1 MKIVAPAG
9 NLERFYSAV
18 NAGADEIYMGIKGF
32 GARRNA
38 ENFTLEEYK
47 EAIDYAHKRGSRIFL
62 TLNTLM
68 KNVEIDFLYTN
79 LKALYE
85 YGLDAIIVQ
94 DLGYFRFI
102 KENFP
107 DIDIHG
113 STQMTVANHFEAEY
127 LRKLGFKRVVLPREM
142 TFEEIKKIRENTSIE
157 LEVFVSG
164 ALCISYSGNCYMSS
178 FIGGRSGNR
187 GMCAQPC
194 RKLYTKDS
202 KCNFLLSP
210 KDQLMGKEEIQKLKS
225 IGINSIKIE
234 GRMKEKTY
242 VNEAVTYFKDM
253 IADIDRDEKLSNV
266 FNRGYSKGYFY
277 SDTKSSDIMNRNYSA
292 TMGKNIG
299 IISGKELVLEDGII
313 LGDGITYLS
322 RDYEVLGGEYINR
335 IEKKNQ
341 REKFKEANIG
351 DKIIL
356 RNAPKGAKYVFKNF
370 DKEVIDEITQRLKQ
384 ENKKQEIELI
394 FEGKLGEKPV
404 LKGKITNNYGKE
416 IVETIAGENIIEQ
429 ASKKS
434 ADAKNIEE
442 KLCET
447 GDTPFVVT
455 DCKVYINNNIFM
467 PVSVLKE
474 LRRNLL
480 QILEEK
486 LVESYRRNLGE
497 RKIFKIEIEKDRVK
511 TPEISVMVTTKEQE
525 KIVRDLGIKKIY
537 HRGFDVAKEGNL
549 EKIDLNS
556 HLATNLYQVLE
567 NKTRDITV
575 GWNLNIGNIYSLNEF
590 SKIPNVKTIILSPE
604 LKYEEIENIGRVP
617 VRKAMLGYSKLKGM
631 YIELGILGDG
641 DTFVNEQNDIFIS
654 RINELGNDEIY
665 FKKPLNVL
673 SQVRRLG
680 KLGIDEVV
688 IELLDET
695 EQEINDIINN
705 IDKKE
710 NAYSPYNYERGVF

>member
-277 SDTKSSDIMNRNYSA
+277 SDTKSSDIMNKNYSA

-299 IISGKELVLEDGII
+299 IISGKELILEDGII

-404 LKGKITNNYGKE
+404 LKGKIANNYGKE
-416 IVETIAGENIIEQ
+416 IVETIVGENPIEQ

-434 ADAKNIEE
+434 AEAKSIEE

-455 DCKVYINNNIFM
+455 DCKVYIDNNIFM

-480 QILEEK
+480 QILEKK
-486 LVESYRRNLGE
+486 LVESYRRKLGE

-567 NKTRDITV
+567 NETKDITV
-575 GWNLNIGNIYSLNEF
+575 GWNLNIGNIYSLNEL

-604 LKYEEIENIGRVP
+604 LKYEEIENIGRVS

-631 YIELGILGDG
+631 YIELGILGNG

>member
-370 DKEVIDEITQRLKQ
+370 DKEVIDKITQRLKQ

-394 FEGKLGEKPV
+394 FEGKLGEEPV

-434 ADAKNIEE
+434 AEAKSIEE

-455 DCKVYINNNIFM
+455 DCKVYIDNNIFM

-604 LKYEEIENIGRVP
+604 LKYEEIENIGRVS

-631 YIELGILGDG
+631 YIELGILGNG

>member
-277 SDTKSSDIMNRNYSA
+277 LDTKSSDIMNRNYSA

-370 DKEVIDEITQRLKQ
+370 DKEVIDEIAQRLKQ

-434 ADAKNIEE
+434 AEAKSIEE

-455 DCKVYINNNIFM
+455 DCKVYIDNNIFM

-486 LVESYRRNLGE
+486 LVKSYRRNLGE

-567 NKTRDITV
+567 NETKDITV
-575 GWNLNIGNIYSLNEF
+575 GWNLNIGNIYSLNEL

-631 YIELGILGDG
+631 YIELGILGNG

>member
-38 ENFTLEEYK
+38 ENFTLDEYK

-68 KNVEIDFLYTN
+68 KNLEIDFLYTN

-210 KDQLMGKEEIQKLKS
+210 KDQLMGKDEIQKLKS

-277 SDTKSSDIMNRNYSA
+277 SDTEPSDIMNKNYSA
-292 TMGKNIG
+292 TMGKMIG
-299 IISGKELVLEDGII
+299 IISGKELILEDGII

-341 REKFKEANIG
+341 REKYKEAKVG

-370 DKEVIDEITQRLKQ
+370 DKEVIDEINQRLKQ
-384 ENKKQEIELI
+384 ENKKQEIELV
-394 FEGKLGEKPV
+394 FEGKLGGKPV
-404 LKGKITNNYGKE
+404 LKGKITNNFGKE
-416 IVETIAGENIIEQ
+416 IVETIVGETTIEQ

-434 ADAKNIEE
+434 AEAKSIEE

-447 GDTPFVVT
+447 GDTSFVVT
-455 DCKVYINNNIFM
+455 DCKVYIDSNIFM

-480 QILEEK
+480 QTLEEK
-486 LVESYRRNLGE
+486 LVKSYRRNLGE
-497 RKIFKIEIEKDRVK
+497 RKVFKIEIEKDIVK
-511 TPEISVMVTTKEQE
+511 TPELSVMVTTKEQE
-525 KIVRDLGIKKIY
+525 KIVRNLGIKKIY

-549 EKIDLNS
+549 EKINLNS
-556 HLATNLYQVLE
+556 QLATNLYQVLE
-567 NKTRDITV
+567 NKTKNITV
-575 GWNLNIGNIYSLNEF
+575 GWNLNVGNIYSLNEF
-590 SKIPNVKTIILSPE
+590 AKIQNVKTIILSPE

-641 DTFVNEQNDIFIS
+641 DIFVNEQNDIFIS
-654 RINELGNDEIY
+654 KINELGNDEIY

>member
-253 IADIDRDEKLSNV
+253 IADINRDEKLSNV

-277 SDTKSSDIMNRNYSA
+277 SDTKSSDIINRNYSA

-416 IVETIAGENIIEQ
+416 IVETIAGKNPIEQ

-434 ADAKNIEE
+434 AEAKSIEE

-455 DCKVYINNNIFM
+455 DCKVYIGNNIFM

-486 LVESYRRNLGE
+486 LVESYRRKLGE

-567 NKTRDITV
+567 NETKDITV

-631 YIELGILGDG
+631 YIELGILGNG

>member
-253 IADIDRDEKLSNV
+253 IADIDRNEKLSNV

-341 REKFKEANIG
+341 REKFKEASIG
-351 DKIIL
+351 DKIIF

-434 ADAKNIEE
+434 AEAKSIEE

-455 DCKVYINNNIFM
+455 DCKVYIDNNIFM

-486 LVESYRRNLGE
+486 LFESYRRNLGE

-567 NKTRDITV
+567 NETKDITV
-575 GWNLNIGNIYSLNEF
+575 GWNLNVGNIYSLNEF

>member
-113 STQMTVANHFEAEY
+113 STQMTVANHFESEY

-253 IADIDRDEKLSNV
+253 IADINRDEKLSNV

-404 LKGKITNNYGKE
+404 LKGKIANNYGKE
-416 IVETIAGENIIEQ
+416 IVETIVGENPIEQ

-434 ADAKNIEE
+434 ADAKSIEE

-455 DCKVYINNNIFM
+455 DCKVYIGNNIFM

-567 NKTRDITV
+567 NETKDITV
-575 GWNLNIGNIYSLNEF
+575 GWNLNVGNIYSLNEF

-705 IDKKE
+705 IDKKG

>member
-68 KNVEIDFLYTN
+68 KNIEIDFLYTN

-292 TMGKNIG
+292 TTGKNIG

-434 ADAKNIEE
+434 AEAKSIEE

-455 DCKVYINNNIFM
+455 DCKVYIDNNIFM

-567 NKTRDITV
+567 NETKDITV
-575 GWNLNIGNIYSLNEF
+575 GWNLNVGNIYSLNEF

>member
-434 ADAKNIEE
+434 AEAKSIEE

-455 DCKVYINNNIFM
+455 DCKVYIDNNIFM

-567 NKTRDITV
+567 NETKDITV

-641 DTFVNEQNDIFIS
+641 DTFINEQNDIFIS

>member
-370 DKEVIDEITQRLKQ
+370 DKEVIDEIIQRLKQ

-434 ADAKNIEE
+434 AEAKSIEE

-455 DCKVYINNNIFM
+455 DCKVYIDNNIFM

-567 NKTRDITV
+567 NETKDITV
-575 GWNLNIGNIYSLNEF
+575 GWNLNIGNIYSLNEL

-604 LKYEEIENIGRVP
+604 LKYEEIENIGRVS

-631 YIELGILGDG
+631 YIELGILGNG

>member
-277 SDTKSSDIMNRNYSA
+277 SDTKSSDIINRNYSA

-416 IVETIAGENIIEQ
+416 IVETIVGENLIEQ

-434 ADAKNIEE
+434 AEAKSIEE

-455 DCKVYINNNIFM
+455 ECKVYIDNNIFM

-511 TPEISVMVTTKEQE
+511 TPEISVMVTTKEQK

-567 NKTRDITV
+567 NETKDITV

-604 LKYEEIENIGRVP
+604 LKYEEIENIGRVL

-631 YIELGILGDG
+631 YIELGILGNG

>member
-113 STQMTVANHFEAEY
+113 STQMTVANHFESEY

-299 IISGKELVLEDGII
+299 IISGKELILEDGII

-341 REKFKEANIG
+341 REKFKEANVG
-351 DKIIL
+351 NKIIL

-404 LKGKITNNYGKE
+404 LKGKTTNNYGKE
-416 IVETIAGENIIEQ
+416 IVETIVGENPIEQ

-434 ADAKNIEE
+434 ADAKSIEE

-455 DCKVYINNNIFM
+455 DCKVYIDNNIFM

-556 HLATNLYQVLE
+556 YLATNLYQVLE
-567 NKTRDITV
+567 NKTKDITV

-604 LKYEEIENIGRVP
+604 LKYEEIENIGKVP
-617 VRKAMLGYSKLKGM
+617 VKKAMLGYSKLKGM
-631 YIELGILGDG
+631 YIELGILGNG

>member
-384 ENKKQEIELI
+384 ENKKQEVELI

-434 ADAKNIEE
+434 AEAKSIEE

-447 GDTPFVVT
+447 GDTPFIVT
-455 DCKVYINNNIFM
+455 DCKVYIDNNIFM

-567 NKTRDITV
+567 NKTKDITV

-641 DTFVNEQNDIFIS
+641 DTFINEQNDIFIS

>member
-341 REKFKEANIG
+341 REKFKEANVG

-416 IVETIAGENIIEQ
+416 IVETIVGENPIEQ

-434 ADAKNIEE
+434 ADAKSIEE

-447 GDTPFVVT
+447 GDTSFVVT
-455 DCKVYINNNIFM
+455 DCKVYIDNNIFM

-525 KIVRDLGIKKIY
+525 KIVRNLGIKKIY
-537 HRGFDVAKEGNL
+537 RRGFDVAKEGNL

-567 NKTRDITV
+567 NETKDITV

-631 YIELGILGDG
+631 YIELGILGNG

>member
-113 STQMTVANHFEAEY
+113 STQMTVANHFESEY

-277 SDTKSSDIMNRNYSA
+277 SDTKSSDIINRNYSA

-416 IVETIAGENIIEQ
+416 IVETIVGENPIEQ

-455 DCKVYINNNIFM
+455 DCKVYIDNNIFM

-480 QILEEK
+480 QILEKK
-486 LVESYRRNLGE
+486 LVESYRRKLGE

-525 KIVRDLGIKKIY
+525 KIVRNLGIKKIY

-631 YIELGILGDG
+631 YIELGILGNG

-695 EQEINDIINN
+695 EQEINEIINN

>member
-277 SDTKSSDIMNRNYSA
+277 SDTKSSDIMNKNYSA

-370 DKEVIDEITQRLKQ
+370 DKEVMDEITQRLKQ

-434 ADAKNIEE
+434 AEAKSIEE

-455 DCKVYINNNIFM
+455 DCKVYIDNNIFM

-567 NKTRDITV
+567 NKTKDITV

-604 LKYEEIENIGRVP
+604 LKYEEIENIGRVL

-631 YIELGILGDG
+631 YIELGILGNG

>member
-47 EAIDYAHKRGSRIFL
+47 EAIDCAHKRGSRIFL

-253 IADIDRDEKLSNV
+253 IVDIDRDEKLSNV

-341 REKFKEANIG
+341 REKFKEANVG

-384 ENKKQEIELI
+384 ENKKQEIDLI

-416 IVETIAGENIIEQ
+416 IVEIIVGENIIEQ

-434 ADAKNIEE
+434 AEAKSIEE

-455 DCKVYINNNIFM
+455 DCKVYIDNNIFM

-480 QILEEK
+480 QILEKK

-525 KIVRDLGIKKIY
+525 KIVRNLGIKKIY

-567 NKTRDITV
+567 NETKDITV

-631 YIELGILGDG
+631 YIELGILGNG

>member
-292 TMGKNIG
+292 TMGKSIG

-404 LKGKITNNYGKE
+404 LKGKVTNNYGKE

-434 ADAKNIEE
+434 AEAKSIEE

-455 DCKVYINNNIFM
+455 DCKVYIDNNIFM

-567 NKTRDITV
+567 NETKDITV

-631 YIELGILGDG
+631 YIELGILGNG

>member
-277 SDTKSSDIMNRNYSA
+277 SDTKSSDIINRNYSA

-394 FEGKLGEKPV
+394 FEGKLGEKPA

-434 ADAKNIEE
+434 AEAKSIEE

-447 GDTPFVVT
+447 GDTPFVVI
-455 DCKVYINNNIFM
+455 DCKVYIDNNIFM

-567 NKTRDITV
+567 NETKDITV

-631 YIELGILGDG
+631 YIELGILGNG

>member
-113 STQMTVANHFEAEY
+113 STQMTVANHFESEY

-253 IADIDRDEKLSNV
+253 IADINRDEKLSNV

-292 TMGKNIG
+292 TTGKNIG

-434 ADAKNIEE
+434 AEAKSIEE

-455 DCKVYINNNIFM
+455 DCKVYIDNNIFM

-567 NKTRDITV
+567 NETKDITV
-575 GWNLNIGNIYSLNEF
+575 GWNLNVGNIYSLNEF

>member
-113 STQMTVANHFEAEY
+113 STQMTVANHFESEY

-253 IADIDRDEKLSNV
+253 IADINRDEKLSNV

-404 LKGKITNNYGKE
+404 LKGKIANNYGKE
-416 IVETIAGENIIEQ
+416 IVETIVGENPIEQ

-434 ADAKNIEE
+434 ADAKSIEE

-455 DCKVYINNNIFM
+455 DCKVYIGNNIFM

-480 QILEEK
+480 QILEKK

-567 NKTRDITV
+567 NETKDITV
-575 GWNLNIGNIYSLNEF
+575 GWNLNVGNIYSLNEF

>member
-253 IADIDRDEKLSNV
+253 IADINRDEKLSNV

-299 IISGKELVLEDGII
+299 IISGKELILEDGII

-341 REKFKEANIG
+341 REKFKEANVG

-384 ENKKQEIELI
+384 ENKKQEVELI

-416 IVETIAGENIIEQ
+416 IVETIVGENIIEQ

-434 ADAKNIEE
+434 AEAKSIEE

-455 DCKVYINNNIFM
+455 DCKVYIDNNIFM

-567 NKTRDITV
+567 NETKDITV
-575 GWNLNIGNIYSLNEF
+575 GWNLNIGNIYSLNEL

-631 YIELGILGDG
+631 YIELGILGNG

>member
-299 IISGKELVLEDGII
+299 IISGKELVLEGGII

-416 IVETIAGENIIEQ
+416 IVETIVGENLIEQ

-434 ADAKNIEE
+434 AEAKSIEE

-455 DCKVYINNNIFM
+455 DCKVYIDNNIFM

-525 KIVRDLGIKKIY
+525 KIVRNLGIKKIY

-556 HLATNLYQVLE
+556 YLATNLYQVLE
-567 NKTRDITV
+567 NKTKDIIV

-631 YIELGILGDG
+631 YIELGILGNG

>member
-107 DIDIHG
+107 NIDIHG

-341 REKFKEANIG
+341 REKFKEANVG

-384 ENKKQEIELI
+384 ENKKQEIDLI

-416 IVETIAGENIIEQ
+416 IVETIVGENPIEQ

-434 ADAKNIEE
+434 AEAKSIEE

-455 DCKVYINNNIFM
+455 DCKVYIDNNIFM

-486 LVESYRRNLGE
+486 LVKSYRRNLGE
-497 RKIFKIEIEKDRVK
+497 RKIFNIEIEKDRVK

-525 KIVRDLGIKKIY
+525 KIVRNLGIKKIY

-604 LKYEEIENIGRVP
+604 LKYEEIESIGRVP

-641 DTFVNEQNDIFIS
+641 DTFINEQNDIFIS

>member
-113 STQMTVANHFEAEY
+113 STQMTVANHFESEY

-253 IADIDRDEKLSNV
+253 IADINRDEKLSNV

-404 LKGKITNNYGKE
+404 LKGKIANNYGKE
-416 IVETIAGENIIEQ
+416 IVETIVGENPIEQ

-434 ADAKNIEE
+434 AEAKSIEE

-455 DCKVYINNNIFM
+455 DCKVYIGNNIFM

-480 QILEEK
+480 QILEKK

-525 KIVRDLGIKKIY
+525 KIVRNLGIKKIY
-537 HRGFDVAKEGNL
+537 HRGFDVAKERNL

-556 HLATNLYQVLE
+556 YLATNLYQVLE
-567 NKTRDITV
+567 NKTKDITV

>member
-68 KNVEIDFLYTN
+68 KNIEIDFLYTN

-253 IADIDRDEKLSNV
+253 IADINRDEKLSNV

-370 DKEVIDEITQRLKQ
+370 DKEVMDEITQRLKQ

-404 LKGKITNNYGKE
+404 LKGKIANNYGKE
-416 IVETIAGENIIEQ
+416 IVETIVGENPIEQ

-434 ADAKNIEE
+434 ADAKSIEE

-455 DCKVYINNNIFM
+455 DCKVYIGNNIFM

-486 LVESYRRNLGE
+486 LFESYRRNLGE

-567 NKTRDITV
+567 NETKDITV
-575 GWNLNIGNIYSLNEF
+575 GWNLNIGNIYSLNEL

-604 LKYEEIENIGRVP
+604 LKYEEIENIGRVS

-631 YIELGILGDG
+631 YIELGILGNG

>member
-341 REKFKEANIG
+341 REKFKEANVG

-416 IVETIAGENIIEQ
+416 IVETIVGENLIEQ

-455 DCKVYINNNIFM
+455 DCKVYIDNNIFM

>member
-113 STQMTVANHFEAEY
+113 STQMTVANHFESEY

-253 IADIDRDEKLSNV
+253 IADINRDEKLSNV

-299 IISGKELVLEDGII
+299 IISGKELILEDGII

-434 ADAKNIEE
+434 AEAKSIEE

-447 GDTPFVVT
+447 GDTPFIVT
-455 DCKVYINNNIFM
+455 DCKVYIDNNIFM

-567 NKTRDITV
+567 NETKDITV

>member
-277 SDTKSSDIMNRNYSA
+277 LDTKSSDIMNRNYSA

-434 ADAKNIEE
+434 AEAKSIGE

-455 DCKVYINNNIFM
+455 DCKVYIDNNIFM

-525 KIVRDLGIKKIY
+525 KIVRNLGIKKIY

-556 HLATNLYQVLE
+556 YLATNLYQVLE
-567 NKTRDITV
+567 NKTKDITV

-641 DTFVNEQNDIFIS
+641 DTFINEQNDIFIS

>member
-277 SDTKSSDIMNRNYSA
+277 LDTKSSDIMNRNYSA

-370 DKEVIDEITQRLKQ
+370 DKEVIDEISQRLKQ

-404 LKGKITNNYGKE
+404 LKGKVTNNYGKE

-434 ADAKNIEE
+434 AEAKSIEE

-455 DCKVYINNNIFM
+455 DCKVYIDNNIFM

-567 NKTRDITV
+567 NETKDITV

-590 SKIPNVKTIILSPE
+590 SKISNVKTIILSPE

-631 YIELGILGDG
+631 YIELGILGNG

>member
-370 DKEVIDEITQRLKQ
+370 DKEVMDEITQRLKQ

-434 ADAKNIEE
+434 AEAKSIEE

-455 DCKVYINNNIFM
+455 DCKVYIDNNIFM

-486 LVESYRRNLGE
+486 LFESYRRNLGE

-567 NKTRDITV
+567 NETKDITV
-575 GWNLNIGNIYSLNEF
+575 GWNLNIGNIYSLNEL

-604 LKYEEIENIGRVP
+604 LKYEEIENIGRVS

-631 YIELGILGDG
+631 YIELGILGNG

-705 IDKKE
+705 IDKKG

>member
-38 ENFTLEEYK
+38 QNFTLEEYK

-113 STQMTVANHFEAEY
+113 STQMTVANHIEAEY

-194 RKLYTKDS
+194 RKLYTKDN

-210 KDQLMGKEEIQKLKS
+210 KDQLMGREEIQKLKS

-253 IADIDRDEKLSNV
+253 IADIERSEKLSNV

-277 SDTKSSDIMNRNYSA
+277 SDTKASDIMNKNYSA
-292 TMGKNIG
+292 TMGKPIG

-322 RDYEVLGGEYINR
+322 RDYQVLGGEYINR

-341 REKFKEANIG
+341 REKYKDAKVG

-356 RNAPKGAKYVFKNF
+356 RNAPKGAKYIFKNF
-370 DKEVIDEITQRLKQ
+370 DKEVIDEINQRLKQ

-394 FEGKLGEKPV
+394 FEGKLGEKPI
-404 LKGKITNNYGKE
+404 LKGKIINNIGKE
-416 IVETIAGENIIEQ
+416 INEIIVGENIIEE

-447 GDTPFVVT
+447 GDTSFVVGG
-455 DCKVYINNNIFM
+455 CKVYIDNNIFM
-467 PVSVLKE
+467 PISVLKE

-486 LVESYRRNLGE
+486 LVESYRKKLDNK
-497 RKIFKIEIEKDRVK
+497 KIFKIEIEKDRVK

-525 KIVRDLGIKKIY
+525 RIVRNLGIKKIY
-537 HRGFDVAKEGNL
+537 HRGFDIAKEKNL
-549 EKIDLNS
+549 DKIDLDS

-567 NKTRDITV
+567 NKTKDITV

-590 SKIPNVKTIILSPE
+590 AKIPNVKTVILSPE

-631 YIELGILGDG
+631 YIELGILKNGDIF
-641 DTFVNEQNDIFIS
+641 TNEQNDVFIS

-665 FKKPLNVL
+665 FKRPLNVL

>member
-253 IADIDRDEKLSNV
+253 IADIDRNEKLSNV

-277 SDTKSSDIMNRNYSA
+277 SDIKSSDIMNRNYSA

-434 ADAKNIEE
+434 AEAKSIEE

-455 DCKVYINNNIFM
+455 DCKVYIDNNIFM

-604 LKYEEIENIGRVP
+604 LKYEEIESIGRVP

-631 YIELGILGDG
+631 YIELGILGNG

>member
-416 IVETIAGENIIEQ
+416 IVETIVGENIIEQ

-434 ADAKNIEE
+434 AEAKSIEE

-455 DCKVYINNNIFM
+455 DCKVYIDNNIFM

-486 LVESYRRNLGE
+486 LVESYRRKLGE

-567 NKTRDITV
+567 NETKDITV

-631 YIELGILGDG
+631 YIELGILGNG

>member
-277 SDTKSSDIMNRNYSA
+277 SDTKSSDIINRNYSA

-434 ADAKNIEE
+434 AEAKSIEE

-455 DCKVYINNNIFM
+455 DCKVYIDNNIFM

-567 NKTRDITV
+567 NETKDITV

-604 LKYEEIENIGRVP
+604 LKYEEIENIGRVL

-631 YIELGILGDG
+631 YIELGILGNG

>member
-253 IADIDRDEKLSNV
+253 IADIDRNEKLSNV

-341 REKFKEANIG
+341 REKFKEANVG

-416 IVETIAGENIIEQ
+416 IVETIVGENIIEQ

-434 ADAKNIEE
+434 AEAKSIEE

-455 DCKVYINNNIFM
+455 DCKVYIDNNIFM

-480 QILEEK
+480 QILEKK
-486 LVESYRRNLGE
+486 LVESYRRKLGE

-567 NKTRDITV
+567 NETKDITV
-575 GWNLNIGNIYSLNEF
+575 GWNLNIGNIYSLNEL

-604 LKYEEIENIGRVP
+604 LKYEEIENIGRVS

-631 YIELGILGDG
+631 YIELGILGNG

-705 IDKKE
+705 IDKKG